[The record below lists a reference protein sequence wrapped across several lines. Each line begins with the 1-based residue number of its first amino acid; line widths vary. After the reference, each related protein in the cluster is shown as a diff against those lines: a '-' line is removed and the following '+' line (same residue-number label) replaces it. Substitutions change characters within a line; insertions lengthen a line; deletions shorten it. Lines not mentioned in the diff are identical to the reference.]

1 MTAKRLMQ
9 NEVEGGITAPRGFL
23 AAGVRCGIKMG
34 KKDLALIY
42 TPTPA
47 RAAAVFTTNRVL
59 AAPVLACQAQLQRNA
74 SMQALVINSGM
85 ANACTG
91 EQGMKDAWSMV
102 RDTAKVLG
110 IPETEVLVSSTGVI
124 GKPLPMKK
132 IGVGIRRAAAALA
145 REEHTSAAEAILT
158 TDTFTKELAV
168 RTIVDGV
175 PVTIGGMAKGSGMI
189 APNMATML
197 AFVSTDACI
206 SASLLRKALKR
217 ATDRSFHRISVDGD
231 TSTND
236 MVGLFAN
243 GMARNRE
250 LRSVDD
256 PAYAPFYAALEHL
269 LVRLSKMIVLDGE
282 GATKFVEINVRGASS
297 DDVAVVAA
305 KAIANSNLVKTAIH
319 GEDANW
325 GRILAAIGYSGIDFD
340 PAKVEIFFGDLQI
353 LKRGYGSD
361 FSEKRA
367 KEVLGQKDIVVTV
380 GLHQGEGSASFW
392 TCDLS
397 KRYVEINAK
406 YRT

>member
-9 NEVEGGITAPRGFL
+9 NAVEGGITAPRGFL

-34 KKDLALIY
+34 KIDLALLH
-42 TPTPA
+42 TQTPA
-47 RAAAVFTTNRVL
+47 RAAAVFTTNKVL
-59 AAPVLACQAQLQRNA
+59 AAPVLVCQTQLAGSHTMR
-74 SMQALVINSGM
+74 ALVINSGV

-91 EQGMKDAWSMV
+91 EQGMKDAWAMV
-102 RDTAKVLG
+102 RDTARTLG
-110 IPETEVLVSSTGVI
+110 ISAKEVLVASTGVI

-132 IGVGIRRAAAALA
+132 IGPGIRLAAAALA
-145 REEHTSAAEAILT
+145 REGHTSAAEAILT
-158 TDTFTKELAV
+158 TDTFTKECAL
-168 RTIVDGV
+168 RTIVDGI

-189 APNMATML
+189 APDMATML
-197 AFVSTDACI
+197 AFVSTDVRI
-206 SASLLRKALKR
+206 SAPLLRKALKWG
-217 ATDRSFHRISVDGD
+217 TDRSFHRISVDGD

-243 GMARNRE
+243 GMAGNRE
-250 LRSVDD
+250 LSSTDD
-256 PAYAPFYAALEHL
+256 PGFAPFYRALEEV

-282 GATKFVEINVRGASS
+282 GATKFVEINVGGASS
-297 DDVAVVAA
+297 DDVAVTAA

-319 GEDANW
+319 GADANW
-325 GRILAAIGYSGIDFD
+325 GRILAAVGYSGIDFD

-367 KEVLGQKDIVVTV
+367 KEVLGKKEIVLTV
-380 GLHQGEGSASFW
+380 RLHQGEGSATFW
-392 TCDLS
+392 TCDFS
-397 KRYVEINAK
+397 KRYIEINAK